1 MTKSNKV
8 ILGKCEYDPELR
20 ELSIEGQ
27 SPQVIGHVQAKLL
40 QLLYSNPDQYFSND
54 DLQREV
60 WDGRVIENTTIRTT
74 VSYLRKAL
82 GESEDCKYI
91 DSGRNKGY
99 RFVADIEE
107 ITPQR
112 QIKRLFPFAVIAGMA
127 LLLVYVVLQSSTPQV
142 LPRIETTLVGQE
154 LQATVSGDLMVFSH
168 KAEGSDNWNLYSKQ
182 LGKERYFRL
191 TEGAYNDNNPV
202 FSADGKHIAFNRFD
216 GNKCQIIV
224 GDISLTEQNLTNKRT
239 VFDCPKEFS
248 LASIAWLSPKHLYLS
263 ISESQLGK
271 FKLKLLDLELKT
283 LTTITE
289 PSDSGRG
296 DYFVTYNKAVK
307 KAAYLRNVLGNKT
320 EVWIYDEL
328 NKESR
333 KVMSIPMILMT
344 AGWIN
349 EKELVLRAGW
359 GQLSRLD
366 LSNGKLK
373 TIIELD
379 DTISYP
385 FAIDKFNVG
394 FMKGT
399 LRVKDVIQIE
409 PNGSTKN
416 VISSSFRD
424 DNPVFAE
431 ESGSIAFISNRTGKY
446 QIWIRNK
453 FGELTQVTQQTK
465 NLRIWNLTISP
476 DGQYIAFII
485 NTQLQI
491 MKVDGTLLFKSEEH
505 QLNTNPEFSKN
516 SERIYYASKLD
527 GEWYIEYRMLND
539 LSTKYQAERGYV
551 IKPCVDVDCYF
562 FMKYK
567 DSELF
572 KSEGGKVSST
582 GVRLSN
588 IDEPH
593 QINIIDNS
601 IYYLSMEQVDQKL
614 LAQNMDTKEVKIV
627 MSLSS
632 SQYSLREEPFQV
644 YTTISRIPETLLQSI
659 SLDE

>member
-1 MTKSNKV
+1 M

-112 QIKRLFPFAVIAGMA
+112 QFKRFFPFAVIAGLA
-127 LLLVYVVLQSSTPQV
+127 LLLVYVVFQSSTPQV
-142 LPRIETTLVGQE
+142 VPKIETTLVGQE
-154 LQATVSGDLMVFSH
+154 LEATVSGNLMVFSH
-168 KAEGSDNWNLYSKQ
+168 RAEGSNNWNLYSKQ
-182 LGKERYFRL
+182 LGKERYFQL
-191 TEGAYNDNNPV
+191 TEGAYFDNNPAL
-202 FSADGKHIAFNRFD
+202 SEDGKHLAFHRFVN
-216 GNKCQIIV
+216 NKCQIIIA
-224 GDISLTEQNLTNKRT
+224 GISLAEQSLSNKQT
-239 VFDCPKEFS
+239 AIDCPVNS
-248 LASIAWLSPKHLYLS
+248 NLASIAWHSPKHLYLS

-271 FKLKLLDLELKT
+271 FKLKLLDLESKN

-289 PSDSGRG
+289 PTDSGRG
-296 DYFVTYNKAVK
+296 DYFVIYNKAVK
-307 KAAYLRNVLGNKT
+307 KVAYLRNVLGNET
-320 EVWIYDEL
+320 EIWLYDEL
-328 NKESR
+328 NKASR
-333 KVMSIPMILMT
+333 KVTSIPMILMS

-349 EKELVLRAGW
+349 DNELVLRTGW

-366 LSNGKLK
+366 LNNGSLN
-373 TIIELD
+373 TIIEMD
-379 DTISYP
+379 EAISYP
-385 FAIDKFNVG
+385 FAINDSTVG

-399 LRVKDVIQIE
+399 LRVKDIIQTE
-409 PNGSTKN
+409 PNGVTKN
-416 VISSSFRD
+416 VVSSSFRD
-424 DNPVFAE
+424 DNPVYAE
-431 ESGSIAFISNRTGKY
+431 ESGDLAFISNRTGKY

-453 FGELTQVTQQTK
+453 FGELNQVTQLTE
-465 NLRIWNLTISP
+465 NLRIWNLTISRN
-476 DGQYIAFII
+476 GQYIAFVI
-485 NTQLQI
+485 NTQLQV

-505 QLNTNPEFSKN
+505 QLNTNPVFSNN

-527 GEWYIEYRMLND
+527 GEWYIEYRMIND
-539 LSTKYQAERGYV
+539 LNTKHLTEKGYV
-551 IKPCVDVDCYF
+551 IKPCVDDDCYYF
-562 FMKYK
+562 IKYK

-572 KSEGGKVSST
+572 KSEGGKVSTT
-582 GVRLSN
+582 GVLLSN

-593 QINIIDNS
+593 QININGNS
-601 IYYLSMEQVDQKL
+601 IFYLSMGQVDQDL
-614 LAQNMDTKEVKIV
+614 LVQNMLTKEVNRI
-627 MSLSS
+627 MPLSS
-632 SQYSLREEPFQV
+632 SQFSLREEPFQV
-644 YTTISRIPETLLQSI
+644 YTTISRTPETLLQSI
-659 SLDE
+659 TLKE